1 MQTIGHEQQK
11 KILNTA
17 LKSGN
22 VPHALIF
29 SGLPKIGKKAVAL
42 EFVRNIF
49 CTNKTLTNESCGN
62 CYACRSINENVF
74 PDLAIVQPEEA
85 GKEIKIE
92 QVNELTEKLSLK
104 SYNNSYKVGIID
116 DAHLMNVHA
125 QNALL
130 KTLEEPKGKTVLILI
145 TAHPQMLLSTIR
157 SRVQNLKFY
166 AIAKEKIES
175 YLIGLGASV
184 NSAKEIR
191 EASSGQ
197 IGKAIDFYNNPDKLK
212 VLKQSLEEI
221 ESMCTADYSDRFNYA
236 KRVAEDSE
244 TTEDLLRVME
254 IWERFF
260 RREMLFKIFGSNAHL
275 PQYDANKMFQ
285 IVKNLENVKYLVSAT
300 NVNKKLAL
308 ENFLLNL

>member
-1 MQTIGHEQQK
+1 MQTIGHDQQK
-11 KILNTA
+11 KILSTA
-17 LKSGN
+17 LKTGN
-22 VPHALIF
+22 IPHAFIF
-29 SGLPKIGKKAVAL
+29 SGLPKIGKKTIAL

-49 CTNKTLTNESCGN
+49 CSNKNLKGESCGN

-74 PDLAIVQPEEA
+74 PDLALVQPEEA

-92 QVNELTEKLSLK
+92 QINELTEKLSLK
-104 SYNNSYKVGIID
+104 SYSNSYKIGIID

-130 KTLEEPKGKTVLILI
+130 KTLEEPKGRTVLILI
-145 TAHPQMLLSTIR
+145 TAHPHMLLATIR
-157 SRVQNLKFY
+157 SRVQSLKFY
-166 AIAKEKIES
+166 ALPKDKIES
-175 YLIGLGASV
+175 YLIGIGASA
-184 NSAKEIR
+184 NLAKEIR

-212 VLKQSLEEI
+212 ILKQSLEEI

-236 KRVAEDSE
+236 KRITEDSE
-244 TTEDLLRVME
+244 TVEELLGVME

-275 PQYDANKMFQ
+275 PQYDANRMFQ
-285 IVKNLENVKYLVSAT
+285 IVKDLEGVKYLVSAT